1 MHGTISLDS
10 NLDQGTKAT
19 FSIPFNKA
27 QFSGATAPP
36 LVDISAFPDRLQSE
50 LSLSQEAMSV
60 TSPRNP
66 SAGDVSPAV
75 GAPGSISQLYTLT
88 EEQRNAFH
96 VLVVEDN
103 AINQQIALKTIRGLG
118 FSVSAVWN
126 GKEAL
131 DYLMKAGTPE
141 NPMPSLILMDVQM
154 PVMDGYRATHLLRHH
169 SPYNKLP
176 HLQTIPI
183 IAMTASAIQG
193 DREKCEKAG
202 MDDYL
207 AKPVRRPM
215 LERMIVKWLGG
226 EMAEKRKQKPTRPG
240 YPLSTT
246 TSTEHGSECPGSEP
260 SNDTPTKQ
268 AIKADRPGVLS
279 RQASAQK
286 TAMIAVPP
294 STSTENDHSSR
305 RAAAEEYASAL
316 RDDKLLAATA
326 KENVGGYI
334 PPNTSLHSGNPPLE
348 SYQRTGS
355 SEDTPVLALTQ
366 ENVEKLNDGS
376 DKRKRGNK
384 LDADFSTND
393 AHSTVEPPSDDREV
407 RSSSIDDQP
416 STGVQ
421 PSATRPVNLRAE
433 TAISKASTGIDA
445 KDDKSPRADM
455 LRKVSDWSQSTVK
468 PGT

>member
-19 FSIPFNKA
+19 FSIPFAKA
-27 QFSGATAPP
+27 QFSGSNAPP

-60 TSPRNP
+60 ASPRHL
-66 SAGDVSPAV
+66 SAGDVSPAI

-88 EEQRNAFH
+88 EEQRRQFH

-103 AINQQIALKTIRGLG
+103 TINQQIALKTIRGLG
-118 FSVSAVWN
+118 FSVSGVWN

-131 DYLMKAGTPE
+131 DYLLKAGTPE
-141 NPMPSLILMDVQM
+141 DPMPSLILMDVQM

-169 SPYNKLP
+169 SPYDKLP
-176 HLQTIPI
+176 HLQAIPI

-207 AKPVRRPM
+207 AKPVRRPL

-226 EMAEKRKQKPTRPG
+226 EMAEKKRQQKSTPPDH
-240 YPLSTT
+240 PLSAT
-246 TSTEHGSECPGSEP
+246 TSAEHGSECPGSEP
-260 SNDTPTKQ
+260 SHETSTKQ
-268 AIKADRPGVLS
+268 TTEAVPPGRLS

-286 TAMIAVPP
+286 NAMIAAQP

-326 KENVGGYI
+326 NERPDGHV
-334 PPNTSLHSGNPPLE
+334 PLDTPVHSGNSPLE
-348 SYQRTGS
+348 SYQRNSS

-366 ENVEKLNDGS
+366 ENMRKLNDGG
-376 DKRKRGNK
+376 DKKARRNE
-384 LDADFSTND
+384 LDDNFSTND
-393 AHSTVEPPSDDREV
+393 THSTVEPPSDDREV
-407 RSSSIDDQP
+407 GSSSTGDQQSMAVQP
-416 STGVQ
+416 STTT
-421 PSATRPVNLRAE
+421 PANLHTDMAMPRASALKN
-433 TAISKASTGIDA
+433 
-445 KDDKSPRADM
+445 DKSPRTDM
-455 LRKVSDWSQSTVK
+455 ARKISDWSQSTVK